1 MGYLLD
7 ERYSQ
12 PKGKIFNVIL
22 SEN

>member
-12 PKGKIFNVIL
+12 PKGRFFNMIL